1 MFRKENL
8 HKLWKNILK
17 EAQIKNI
24 LLFREPSSQEN
35 LVSQPW
41 PPVSSSIRD
50 FLLYRTA
57 ENAHFPMHLV
67 NVNIKNYLQ
76 RKCFI
81 TDTAGTKGSIGR
93 GFRQGIITV
102 SPLYLPEARS

>member
-50 FLLYRTA
+50 FYCTEQLKSSFSHA
-57 ENAHFPMHLV
+57 FSECEH
-67 NVNIKNYLQ
+67 
-76 RKCFI
+76 
-81 TDTAGTKGSIGR
+81 
-93 GFRQGIITV
+93 
-102 SPLYLPEARS
+102 